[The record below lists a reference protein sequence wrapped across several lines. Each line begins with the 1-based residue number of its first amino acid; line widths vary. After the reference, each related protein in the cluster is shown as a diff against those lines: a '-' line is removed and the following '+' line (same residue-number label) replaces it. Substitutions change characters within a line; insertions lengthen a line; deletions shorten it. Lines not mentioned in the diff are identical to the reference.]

1 MDHQDGT
8 NIAALHT
15 SIASTSALAFPGVHF
30 EFYREDRDKLPAMG
44 ELGQP
49 TACCMLE
56 LTELDPVDAD
66 PGTEQVDVIARF
78 EAQFVIGFRT
88 PSAKVAIRALA
99 GSYAAYLRKRSRWPD
114 VVNGHMQNIRCFKD
128 DFSPELDQYE
138 IWTVE
143 WTQVLR
149 LGEGVWKETG
159 ITPGMP
165 LFSYAPLIGNGNAD
179 EYVPLDAFKWGIGD
193 D

>member
-8 NIAALHT
+8 NVALLH
-15 SIASTSALAFPGVHF
+15 SVIASTSAAAFPGVHF
-30 EFYREDRDKLPAMG
+30 EFYREDRDDLPAMG

-56 LTELDPVDAD
+56 LTEFDPVDAD

-78 EAQFVIGFRT
+78 EAQFIIGFRT
-88 PSAKVAIRALA
+88 PDAKVAIRALA
-99 GSYAAYLRKRSRWPD
+99 ASYAAYLRKRSRWPG
-114 VVNGHMQNIRCFKD
+114 VVNGPTQNIRCFKD

-159 ITPGMP
+159 TTPGNP
-165 LFSYAPLIGNGNAD
+165 LYSFVPYIGDGNED
-179 EYVPLDAFKWGIGD
+179 EYVPLEDFTGGLGNG
-193 D
+193 